1 MNYKFKIE
9 NISNSKYYFIELND
23 MKNYALGR
31 FSDFFWT
38 PTKAQSII
46 DAVERNRTLASGN
59 DPYIWGN
66 EDVIVFAN
74 ELGVL
79 LIDQMAA
86 RAKQETIPLELTHEE
101 FITFMQDFK
110 KFIEENQ

>member
-1 MNYKFKIE
+1 MEYKFK
-9 NISNSKYYFIELND
+9 K
-23 MKNYALGR
+23 
-31 FSDFFWT
+31 SDWDGTIIFGVKSDNQILDNMGSWDWT
-38 PTKAQSII
+38 PSKAQSII